1 MDHSNLLH
9 ELPAGVCIARDGIVV
24 FANEAF
30 AHARGTTPPRL
41 LSMAFHDLLHDG
53 DRSGILQSLE
63 RALQDD
69 QTFHTMYH
77 APHPQLGSRR
87 MYGSCRSIGSETLI
101 LVEHPVGQLDTS
113 QEQLDTI
120 SAYQQLAISNSN
132 DGIWVWNVPDQH
144 VLFLGNFLA
153 SLGYESSDMQTSAEW
168 ALSLI
173 HPDDVTAT
181 PTDFEPYR
189 AGERKEW
196 RTESRFRA
204 KDGSWVWTLVR
215 GRVIQWSEDG
225 QPIVMIGSHVNIDDL
240 KRAEQSLV
248 RRNEVL
254 STISS
259 ANNHFVTGSDPLLA
273 FQEILDALLRSTHA
287 QRGMLAGVRD
297 IKGARSFVIHATTNS
312 SPEIT
317 QLHRTWNPLPDAF
330 VVALDEC
337 KLEPVPIQGANAM
350 MFFLGTNDPSA
361 ESRIFPV
368 RIGLDVVG
376 FVALGFDRGRSVCF
390 EEEIFEPLLAT
401 YASLIVGY
409 RSKIEEA
416 RTRDELARRSDEL
429 ERTNAELEHANTMKD
444 TFLANMS
451 HELRSPLSTVIGVTE
466 ALTDGIYGQVSLS
479 QRECIS
485 DAREAAQHLLSLIND
500 LLDLSRARMGEID
513 LYVEEYHIED
523 LLRSTLS
530 IMRELAHRKGINLEF
545 SMPNERVVLLG
556 DVRRI
561 KQVFV
566 NLMSNAIKFTPQGG
580 FVGITVK
587 PDRDGK
593 VVRIDVEDDGIGI
606 PEDDLRHVFEP
617 FIQLDSRLS
626 RQHEGTGLGL
636 PIVQRIVDLHG
647 GVVEVRSTVGK
658 GSTFTVVL
666 PWEDMQQTIFEHHFV
681 PEEAALAR
689 SAGPTRHGTLYIV
702 DDNAMNR
709 RLLRGYAEHEGF
721 SVREF
726 SNGQACLDALIA
738 HEPPSIIVMDI
749 QMPGMDGLET
759 IRRIRVAER
768 RDLHI
773 PIIALTALVMPG
785 DRELCL
791 AAGADH
797 YVTKPVEYR
806 DFTRE
811 LVALIASTTPRP
823 PAVPS
828 DS

>member
-9 ELPAGVCIARDGIVV
+9 DLPAGVCIARSGIVV
-24 FANEAF
+24 FANATF
-30 AHARGTTPPRL
+30 AQARGTTPEAIL
-41 LSMAFHDLLHDG
+41 HSAFDDLLHDG
-53 DRSGILQSLE
+53 DRTMIMQSLE
-63 RALQDD
+63 RALQAEKSH
-69 QTFHTMYH
+69 HTMYNV
-77 APHPQLGSRR
+77 PHPHLGSRR
-87 MYGSCRSIGSETLI
+87 MYGSFRSIGSETLI
-101 LVEHPVGQLDTS
+101 IVEHPLGQLDSS
-113 QEQLDTI
+113 QVQHDAITT
-120 SAYQQLAISNSN
+120 YQQLAISNSN
-132 DGIWVWNVPDQH
+132 DGIWVWNVPEQS
-144 VLFLGNFLA
+144 VILLGNFLA
-153 SLGYESSDMQTSAEW
+153 SLGYEPSDIQTSAEW

-173 HPDDVTAT
+173 HPDDVDAT

-189 AGERKEW
+189 TGERKEW
-196 RTESRFRA
+196 RTESRFRS
-204 KDGSWVWTLVR
+204 KNGSWVWTLVR

-259 ANNHFVTGSDPLLA
+259 ANNHYVMGNDPLLA

-297 IKGARSFVIHATTNS
+297 IDDQRRFVIHATNN
-312 SPEIT
+312 PEPELAEYQRAWHPI
-317 QLHRTWNPLPDAF
+317 PDAII
-330 VVALDEC
+330 VALEKNTTDIA
-337 KLEPVPIQGANAM
+337 PIVCTKDLQ
-350 MFFLGTNDPSA
+350 FILGCADDQCV
-361 ESRIFPV
+361 SRILPV
-368 RIGLDVVG
+368 RSGSDVVG
-376 FVALGFDRGRSVCF
+376 FVALCFASVATVHF
-390 EEEIFEPLLAT
+390 EDAIVEPLLAT
-401 YASLIVGY
+401 YASLIVSY
-409 RSKIEEA
+409 RSKIEES
-416 RTRDELARRSDEL
+416 RVRDELARRRSEL

-466 ALTDGIYGQVSLS
+466 ALTDGIYGQVTLA

-500 LLDLSRARMGEID
+500 LLDLSRARLGEID

-530 IMRELAHRKGINLEF
+530 IMRALAHRKGINLEF
-545 SMPNERVVLLG
+545 SMPNQRVVLLG

-580 FVGITVK
+580 YVAINVK

-606 PEDDLRHVFEP
+606 PEEQIRHVFEP

-647 GVVEVRSTVGK
+647 GVVEVRSILGK
-658 GSTFTVVL
+658 GCTFTVVL
-666 PWEDMQQTIFEHHFV
+666 PWEDMQQTIFEHHV
-681 PEEAALAR
+681 APNEAIPTAR
-689 SAGPTRHGTLYIV
+689 SGSVEHGLLYIV

-709 RLLRGYAEHEGF
+709 RLLRGYAEQEGF
-721 SVREF
+721 RVDEF
-726 SNGQACLDALIA
+726 ANGQACLDALIVR
-738 HEPPSIIVMDI
+738 ESPDIIVMDI

-759 IRRIRVAER
+759 MRRIRATER
-768 RDLHI
+768 REQHI
-773 PIIALTALVMPG
+773 PIVALTALVMPG

-806 DFTRE
+806 EFTRE
-811 LVALIASTTPRP
+811 LVALVASTTLQP
-823 PAVPS
+823 PAAPS

>member
-1 MDHSNLLH
+1 MDQSNLLH
-9 ELPAGVCIARDGIVV
+9 ELPAGVCIARSGMVV
-24 FANEAF
+24 FANTAF
-30 AHARGTTPPRL
+30 ALARGTTSQGL
-41 LSMAFHDLLHDG
+41 LGIAFHDLLHDG

-63 RALQDD
+63 RALQAD
-69 QTFHTMYH
+69 QTFHTMYN

-87 MYGSCRSIGSETLI
+87 MYGSYRSIGSETLI

-113 QEQLDTI
+113 QEQHDTV
-120 SAYQQLAISNSN
+120 SAYKQLAISNSN

-153 SLGYESSDMQTSAEW
+153 SLGYEPSDIQTSAEW

-173 HPDDVTAT
+173 HPDDVIAT
-181 PTDFEPYR
+181 PTNFEPYR
-189 AGERKEW
+189 TGELREW

-204 KDGSWVWTLVR
+204 KNGTWVWTLVR

-254 STISS
+254 STISM
-259 ANNHFVTGSDPLLA
+259 ANNHFVMGNDPLLA
-273 FQEILDALLRSTHA
+273 FQEILDALLKSTQV

-297 IKGARSFVIHATTNS
+297 IMGVRSFVIHATTNS

-317 QLHRTWNPLPDAF
+317 ELHRTWNPLPDTF
-330 VVALDEC
+330 VIALDEC
-337 KLEPVPIQGANAM
+337 KLDPDPIPCEQAM
-350 MFFLGTNDPSA
+350 MFYLGTNDPSG

-368 RIGLDVVG
+368 RSGLDVVG
-376 FVALGFDRGRSVCF
+376 FVVLGFDRGMAVCF
-390 EEEIFEPLLAT
+390 EEEIFEPLITT

-416 RTRDELARRSDEL
+416 RARDELARRSDEL
-429 ERTNAELEHANTMKD
+429 ERANAELEHANTMKD

-451 HELRSPLSTVIGVTE
+451 HELRSPLSTIIGVTE
-466 ALTDGIYGQVSLS
+466 ALSDGIYGQVSLS

-500 LLDLSRARMGEID
+500 LLDLSRARLGEID
-513 LYVEEYHIED
+513 LYVEEYHVED
-523 LLRSTLS
+523 LLRSTFS
-530 IMRELAHRKGINLEF
+530 IMRELAHRKGIHLEF

-580 FVGITVK
+580 YVAINVK
-587 PDRDGK
+587 PDREGK
-593 VVRIDVEDDGIGI
+593 VVRIDIEDDGIGI
-606 PEDDLRHVFEP
+606 PEEHLRHVFEP
-617 FIQLDSRLS
+617 FTQLDSRLS
-626 RQHEGTGLGL
+626 RHHEGTGLGL

-658 GSTFTVVL
+658 GSTFTVIL

-681 PEEAALAR
+681 PVDATTSI
-689 SAGPTRHGTLYIV
+689 SAGPTQHGMLYIV

-759 IRRIRVAER
+759 IRRIRAAER
-768 RDLHI
+768 SDQHV
-773 PIIALTALVMPG
+773 PIVALTALVMPG

-811 LVALIASTTPRP
+811 LVALIAATIPRP
-823 PAVPS
+823 LAEPS